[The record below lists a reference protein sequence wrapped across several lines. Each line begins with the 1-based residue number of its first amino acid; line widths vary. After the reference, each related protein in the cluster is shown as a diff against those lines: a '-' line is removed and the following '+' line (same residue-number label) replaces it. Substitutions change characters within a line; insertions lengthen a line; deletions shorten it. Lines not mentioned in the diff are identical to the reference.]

1 MVGFMSGVRRGTSLA
16 VDEESA
22 PRFFKEDGK
31 WLKTGSTLS
40 VMKNRTSL
48 ITFLVRHT

>member
-31 WLKTGSTLS
+31 WLKTGTLS
-40 VMKNRTSL
+40 VMKNRTSP